1 MDSRSASEET
11 LGLRWLLDDELGRVV
26 YAPGNGQF
34 RSPADAINVLRLGC
48 GESVLRESL
57 DRFPQHLRI
66 HGGYTPFPG
75 DPVTRFSLTWEPG
88 AGEAVF
94 VQVRDGSDPDRVSGN
109 VDVPAGL
116 ALEDVLSDLLI
127 PDARDVVGMAREE
140 GKSASMRDVDFWIG
154 KRHFKVEDEEAP

>member
-1 MDSRSASEET
+1 MDSRSAPEGASD
-11 LGLRWLLDDELGRVV
+11 LRWLLDDELGRVV

-48 GESVLRESL
+48 GEAVLRESL

-88 AGEAVF
+88 AALAEF
-94 VQVRDGSDPDRVSGN
+94 VQVRDGSDAERVSGK

-116 ALEDVLSDLLI
+116 ALEDVLLDLLV
-127 PDARDVVGMAREE
+127 PDARDVVGLARDQ
-140 GKSASMRDVDFWIG
+140 GKLVSMRDVDFWMG
-154 KRHFKVEDEEAP
+154 KRHFKAEDEEPS